1 MPKYGKNLEH
11 LFEKFDQK
19 FTQKTILLLGISILE
34 IFEKVHASGYTY
46 NDLKLDNILIVEF
59 PKLLHRR
66 YISECLTRNSLA
78 TFFRKINFLA
88 SINLICKRIHH
99 FVNFSLRSLAD

>member
-1 MPKYGKNLEH
+1 MPKYVKNLEH

-46 NDLKLDNILIVEF
+46 NDLKLDNILIGDENF
-59 PKLLHRR
+59 SDKSLHQIRL
-66 YISECLTRNSLA
+66 IDFGFAEKFMNPNGTHIMQEDA
-78 TFFRKINFLA
+78 DFFRGNMIFA
-88 SINLICKRIHH
+88 SMN
-99 FVNFSLRSLAD
+99 